1 MSSDPGPLESKL
13 HLHLHKPR
21 PASNSP
27 DGLNHKHAFDSG
39 KCSSTRREQ
48 SFSLEANKPELKSHF
63 EHLGTLGGKGNESVH
78 LTTSQTFSSYDLC
91 ISFNRQNLQLYV
103 GNATKKKKKWDQRYS
118 LVLGMAFVFNLKFWT
133 FDPFGTIAHEEK
145 NGRNIKS
152 LALLS

>member
-63 EHLGTLGGKGNESVH
+63 DHMGTLGGKGNESVH

-91 ISFNRQNLQLYV
+91 ISSIGKIYNSMWGMPQ
-103 GNATKKKKKWDQRYS
+103 KKKKWDQRYS